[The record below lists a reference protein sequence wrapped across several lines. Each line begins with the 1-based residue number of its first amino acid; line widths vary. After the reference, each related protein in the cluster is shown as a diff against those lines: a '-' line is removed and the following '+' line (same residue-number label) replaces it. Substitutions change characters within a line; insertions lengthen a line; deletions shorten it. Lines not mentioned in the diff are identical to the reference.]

1 METETRVIFMPHEQ
15 ALSDQR
21 LNPQVRRTAAVLT
34 PFGRGAVAT
43 IRVVGDLTLPVEGSS
58 SIAIG
63 SLFRAA
69 NRLPVHQQP
78 LKKIA
83 FGQWGM
89 TNPEELVICRIA
101 KDTLEIHC
109 HGGDAAVRR
118 ILNDLS
124 AADCDIVDWRQQV
137 AWTTDI
143 LDMECLDVLSRTT
156 TSRTTEIALEQS
168 NGLLKDAIAKLNGL
182 DGDSILSIHRLL
194 DDLLQWSKF
203 GLHLSTPWSVTLTG
217 RPNVGKS
224 SLINALLGYQR
235 SIVFDEP
242 GTTRD
247 VVTGETAL
255 DGWPIIF
262 ADTAGIRHGA
272 GELESAGIALAHE
285 RLQAADLRLVLID
298 LSQSPT
304 SDDDELLSQWPDAL
318 VVAHKCDL
326 PDQWN
331 DRLPSLAIKV
341 SSLSGEG
348 VVELQ
353 RKIVNRLIPVV
364 PPPGTPIPITARQVD
379 LLTAARRTS
388 QSMEIR
394 DAIQRL

>member
-1 METETRVIFMPHEQ
+1 MPTERDP
-15 ALSDQR
+15 SDQR
-21 LNPQVRRTAAVLT
+21 LNSKARRTAAVLT

-43 IRVVGDLTLPVEGSS
+43 IRVAGDLSS
-58 SIAIG
+58 PAESDSTPAIG

-78 LKKIA
+78 LNKIA

-89 TNPEELVICRIA
+89 VDPEELVICRIA
-101 KDTLEIHC
+101 NDMLEIHC

-118 ILNDLS
+118 ILSDLS
-124 AADCDIVDWRQQV
+124 AADCEIIDWRQQV
-137 AWTTDI
+137 ALTTEI
-143 LDMECLDVLSRTT
+143 LDLECLEVLSRTT
-156 TSRTTEIALEQS
+156 TSKTTEIALEQS
-168 NGLLKDAIAKLNGL
+168 NGLLKDAIAKLKGL
-182 DGDSILSIHRLL
+182 DGDSILSMHRQL
-194 DDLLQWSKF
+194 DDLLPWANF

-224 SLINALLGYQR
+224 SLINSLLGYQR

-255 DGWPIIF
+255 EGWPIIL
-262 ADTAGIRHGA
+262 ADTAGIRRGA
-272 GELESAGIALAHE
+272 GELESAGIALARE
-285 RLQAADLRLVLID
+285 RLHAADLRLVLID

-331 DRLPSLAIKV
+331 DRLPSHAIKV

-353 RKIVNRLIPVV
+353 GAIVNRLIPVV
-364 PPPGTPIPITARQVD
+364 PLPGTPIPITARQVD
-379 LLTAARRTS
+379 LLRAARKSST
-388 QSMEIR
+388 SMEIR
-394 DAIQRL
+394 EAIHLL